1 MLHIKHSELDE
12 DMHDEMMMM
21 INATSSLDWAIRVAD
36 GEVRI
41 SRSCDVLNLN
51 ISPQKGDWCEGGGGG
66 RHVRALGKYL
76 D

>member
-36 GEVRI
+36 G
-41 SRSCDVLNLN
+41 
-51 ISPQKGDWCEGGGGG
+51 DWGGENFSI
-66 RHVRALGKYL
+66 L
-76 D
+76 